1 MVSKWTVQQDAGH
14 PPVDR
19 HPADHFLEDHLPED
33 QPPVDYLT
41 GDHLHEDSHLET
53 KNLAAVKIDSD
64 PTRPIKFIRS
74 TQIAMENNVS
84 FLM

>member
-1 MVSKWTVQQDAGH
+1 MVSKWTVQQVGAH

-19 HPADHFLEDHLPED
+19 HPADHFLGDHLPED

-53 KNLAAVKIDSD
+53 KNHLAVEIDSD
-64 PTRPIKFIRS
+64 PTLPIKIY
-74 TQIAMENNVS
+74 S
-84 FLM
+84 FDSNCNRK

>member
-1 MVSKWTVQQDAGH
+1 MVSKWTAQQVAAN

-19 HPADHFLEDHLPED
+19 HPPDHFLGDHLPED

-53 KNLAAVKIDSD
+53 KNHLAVKIDSD
-64 PTRPIKFIRS
+64 PTLP
-74 TQIAMENNVS
+74 TQTQK
-84 FLM
+84 